1 MTGLEPVTFG
11 FVDRCSIQLSYT
23 RIKIPRIGMRR
34 VPQHHRQCHI
44 RTSLRVD
51 FLPVFGI
58 IPLFAKLGCT
68 FLSNWSSILPHSRSA
83 KKDVRQNAK
92 RRAINH
98 WRKRQIKDQSKSLLD
113 AIAVKDIDLAENEYR
128 KYCGLLDKFACTS
141 TLHRNTAARRKS
153 RFARQLRELKQ
164 S

>member
-23 RIKIPRIGMRR
+23 RFQIPRIGMRR

-44 RTSLRVD
+44 TTPLRVD
-51 FLPVFGI
+51 FLLVFGI
-58 IPLFAKLGCT
+58 IPLFAKIGCT
-68 FLSNWSSILPHSRSA
+68 FLSNWSSTLPHSRSA

-113 AIAVKDIDLAENEYR
+113 AIAVKDIRRTINRFNRLFGIGNVEIKAVKSQKVLAA
-128 KYCGLLDKFACTS
+128 LVTIS
-141 TLHRNTAARRKS
+141 
-153 RFARQLRELKQ
+153 
-164 S
+164 

>member
-68 FLSNWSSILPHSRSA
+68 FLSNWSSTLPHSRSA

-113 AIAVKDIDLAENEYR
+113 AIAVNDIDLAESEYR